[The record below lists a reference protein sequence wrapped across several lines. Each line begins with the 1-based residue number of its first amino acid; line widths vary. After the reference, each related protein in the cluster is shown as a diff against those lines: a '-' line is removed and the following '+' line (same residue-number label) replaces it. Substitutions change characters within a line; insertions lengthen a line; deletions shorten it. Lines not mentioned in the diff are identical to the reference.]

1 MVSRLAAL
9 PLAPLC
15 GLPMP
20 CSERTPAAG
29 RPAAAR
35 GATLHFHDVDMTLQS
50 APPAAAPAGRLAG
63 CGAGGLR
70 LPGILTARTVVAY
83 ISVAYVITET
93 HCTLW
98 RPQRTHCAAC
108 SI

>member
-1 MVSRLAAL
+1 MVSRLASL

-35 GATLHFHDVDMTLQS
+35 GATLHFHDVDMTLLCR
-50 APPAAAPAGRLAG
+50 AHRPRPPGDWQAAVQ
-63 CGAGGLR
+63 GAFVYR
-70 LPGILTARTVVAY
+70 EY
-83 ISVAYVITET
+83 
-93 HCTLW
+93 
-98 RPQRTHCAAC
+98 
-108 SI
+108 